1 MIDNEQ
7 NCRQKK
13 SKVEFLTYAEK
24 LKRERE
30 RERALKILKRTFKFR
45 L

>member
-30 RERALKILKRTFKFR
+30 RERELLKF
-45 L
+45 

>member
-1 MIDNEQ
+1 MNKIVDK
-7 NCRQKK
+7 KK

-30 RERALKILKRTFKFR
+30 RERERTT
-45 L
+45 